1 MGVAP
6 SPFPAVVV
14 AVAPF
19 PCLAVVVAVAPSP
32 FPAVVVAVAPF
43 PCLAVEVAEAP
54 SPCLAGVAGVPFPF
68 PAVEVAGVPFPC
80 LVVVAGVGQL
90 ASTAMVEE
98 EVQQEELLSQVVE
111 AEGQPS
117 SAWKPGV
124 SSVEAKVLAVELSW
138 QVGLAQ
144 EQEQVVPEHE
154 SQEVVSLTL
163 RWMAWFW
170 RGTLEVEG

>member
-1 MGVAP
+1 MG
-6 SPFPAVVV
+6 
-14 AVAPF
+14 
-19 PCLAVVVAVAPSP
+19 VAPSP

>member
-68 PAVEVAGVPFPC
+68 PAVE
-80 LVVVAGVGQL
+80 VAGVGQL

>member
-32 FPAVVVAVAPF
+32 CPAVVVAVAPS

-68 PAVEVAGVPFPC
+68 PAVEVAGGPFPC

>member
-19 PCLAVVVAVAPSP
+19 PCLAVVVAVAPS
-32 FPAVVVAVAPF
+32 

>member
-1 MGVAP
+1 MP
-6 SPFPAVVV
+6 
-14 AVAPF
+14 
-19 PCLAVVVAVAPSP
+19 
-32 FPAVVVAVAPF
+32 
-43 PCLAVEVAEAP
+43 
-54 SPCLAGVAGVPFPF
+54 
-68 PAVEVAGVPFPC
+68 
-80 LVVVAGVGQL
+80 
-90 ASTAMVEE
+90 STARVEE

>member
-1 MGVAP
+1 MAP
-6 SPFPAVVV
+6 SPFPAVEV

-19 PCLAVVVAVAPSP
+19 PCLAVEVAVAP
-32 FPAVVVAVAPF
+32 FPCLVVVVAVAPF

-54 SPCLAGVAGVPFPF
+54 FPCLAVVAG
-68 PAVEVAGVPFPC
+68 GPFPC

-90 ASTAMVEE
+90 ASTSMVEE

>member
-1 MGVAP
+1 MG
-6 SPFPAVVV
+6 
-14 AVAPF
+14 
-19 PCLAVVVAVAPSP
+19 VAPSP

-124 SSVEAKVLAVELSW
+124 SSVEAKVLTVELSW

>member
-1 MGVAP
+1 MAP
-6 SPFPAVVV
+6 S
-14 AVAPF
+14 
-19 PCLAVVVAVAPSP
+19 
-32 FPAVVVAVAPF
+32 
-43 PCLAVEVAEAP
+43 
-54 SPCLAGVAGVPFPF
+54 PF
-68 PAVEVAGVPFPC
+68 PAVEVAGEPFPC
-80 LVVVAGVGQL
+80 LAVVAGVGQL

-98 EVQQEELLSQVVE
+98 EVPLEELLSQVVE

-144 EQEQVVPEHE
+144 EQVVPEHE

-170 RGTLEVEG
+170 RVTLEVEG

>member
-1 MGVAP
+1 MAVAP
-6 SPFPAVVV
+6 SPFPAVEVAVAPFPCLVVVV

-19 PCLAVVVAVAPSP
+19 PCLAVVAGVAPS
-32 FPAVVVAVAPF
+32 
-43 PCLAVEVAEAP
+43 PCLAVEVAGVAP
-54 SPCLAGVAGVPFPF
+54 SPF

>member
-1 MGVAP
+1 MAVAP
-6 SPFPAVVV
+6 SPFPAVEV

-32 FPAVVVAVAPF
+32 CPAVVVAVAPS

>member
-19 PCLAVVVAVAPSP
+19 PCLAVVVAVAPS
-32 FPAVVVAVAPF
+32 

-170 RGTLEVEG
+170 RGMLEVEG

>member
-1 MGVAP
+1 MG
-6 SPFPAVVV
+6 
-14 AVAPF
+14 
-19 PCLAVVVAVAPSP
+19 VAPSP

-170 RGTLEVEG
+170 RGMLEVEG

>member
-1 MGVAP
+1 MAP

-19 PCLAVVVAVAPSP
+19 PCLAVVAGVAPS
-32 FPAVVVAVAPF
+32 
-43 PCLAVEVAEAP
+43 PCLAVEVAGVAP
-54 SPCLAGVAGVPFPF
+54 SPF

>member
-1 MGVAP
+1 MAP
-6 SPFPAVVV
+6 SPFPAVEV

-19 PCLAVVVAVAPSP
+19 PCLAVEVAVAP
-32 FPAVVVAVAPF
+32 FPCLVVVVAVAPF

-54 SPCLAGVAGVPFPF
+54 FPCLAVVAGVAPSPF

-90 ASTAMVEE
+90 ASTSMVEE

>member
-1 MGVAP
+1 MVAVAP
-6 SPFPAVVV
+6 SPFPAVEVAVAPFPCLVVVV

-19 PCLAVVVAVAPSP
+19 PCLAVVAGVAPS
-32 FPAVVVAVAPF
+32 
-43 PCLAVEVAEAP
+43 PCLAVEVAGVAP
-54 SPCLAGVAGVPFPF
+54 SPF

>member
-1 MGVAP
+1 MAP
-6 SPFPAVVV
+6 SPFPAVEV

-19 PCLAVVVAVAPSP
+19 PCLAVVVAVAP
-32 FPAVVVAVAPF
+32 F
-43 PCLAVEVAEAP
+43 PCLA
-54 SPCLAGVAGVPFPF
+54 
-68 PAVEVAGVPFPC
+68 
-80 LVVVAGVGQL
+80 VVAGVGQL

-98 EVQQEELLSQVVE
+98 EVPLEELLSQVVE

-144 EQEQVVPEHE
+144 EQVVPEHE

>member
-1 MGVAP
+1 MAVAP
-6 SPFPAVVV
+6 SPFPAVEV

-19 PCLAVVVAVAPSP
+19 PCLAVVAGVAPS
-32 FPAVVVAVAPF
+32 
-43 PCLAVEVAEAP
+43 PCLAVEVAGVAP
-54 SPCLAGVAGVPFPF
+54 SPF